1 MNRQFLSVDIGTGTQ
16 DIFLLRSGIGAE
28 NGFKLVMPSPT
39 MIVRG
44 RIQDATRRGVPV
56 LLRGVTMGGG
66 PCHWAAED
74 HLSAGL
80 PLFATPDAARTFN
93 DDLEW
98 VEHEMGVQIVSEDEA
113 RGLADIESI
122 EMRDFEY
129 AAIEAAFRAFGV
141 ELAPTAIV
149 VGVFD
154 HGAAP
159 AGVSD
164 RIFRFEYLERRIL
177 ENSRLSA
184 FAYPAG
190 DIPAAL
196 TRMRAVAASPAPAC
210 PLIVMD
216 NAPAAVLG
224 ALLDP
229 TAAGRQHHL
238 VANVGNLHTV
248 AFRLG
253 PGGIEGL
260 FEHHTGLI
268 DRTRLELLLEQ
279 LAHGALSNDEIFDEN
294 GHGGRLFV
302 QGPTPALPDQVPV
315 LVTGPRRS
323 MLRNSR
329 LLTHDAAPLGDI
341 MLAGCFGLLLGAAD
355 HLPRWEAEI
364 RESMSGRFA
373 HRAPWDVS

>member
-1 MNRQFLSVDIGTGTQ
+1 MSRQFISVDIGTGTQ

-44 RIQDATRRGVPV
+44 RIQDATRRGVPL
-56 LLRGVTMGGG
+56 LLRGVSMGGG
-66 PCHWAAED
+66 PCHWAAKD
-74 HLSAGL
+74 HLRAGL

-113 RGLADIESI
+113 FGLANVDVI

-129 AAIEAAFRAFGV
+129 AAIEAALRAFGV
-141 ELAPTAIV
+141 QLSPSAIV

-159 AGVSD
+159 PGVSD

-177 ENSRLSA
+177 ESNRLSA
-184 FAYPAG
+184 FAYPAE

-196 TRMRAVAASPAPAC
+196 TRMRAVAASPAPDC

-238 VANVGNLHTV
+238 VANVGNLHTL

-253 PGGIEGL
+253 PGGVEGL

-268 DRTRLELLLEQ
+268 DRARLEVLLEQ
-279 LAHGALSNDEIFDEN
+279 LAHGTLSNDEIFDEN

-302 QGPTPALPDQVPV
+302 QDPTPALPDRAPV
-315 LVTGPRRS
+315 LVTGPRRR
-323 MLRNSR
+323 MLRGSR
-329 LLTHDAAPLGDI
+329 LLIHDAAPLGDM

-364 RESMSGRFA
+364 RESLSDRFA
-373 HRAPWDVS
+373 HIAPWDVS